1 MILLVCSISS
11 DIFRTNISDTG
22 YTSDVIGLRW
32 LESFNEQTAP
42 IADGEKRLL
51 LLDGH
56 HSHRTYEFLTRAK
69 ALGIICLGYP
79 PHTTHAL
86 QRMSFLKS

>member
-1 MILLVCSISS
+1 M
-11 DIFRTNISDTG
+11 FRTDISETG
-22 YTSDVIGLRW
+22 YTSDVIALRW

-56 HSHRTYEFLTRAK
+56 HSHCTYEFLTRAK
-69 ALGIICLGYP
+69 SLGIICLGYP

-86 QRMSFLKS
+86 QRMSFFKS